1 MNGVN
6 IVIIDDEKLAI
17 DVLTIVL
24 EELTQFSICMKGSF
38 TDAMDAFDLFE
49 REQIDLVFLD
59 IEMLDVHGLQIAKL
73 MLAKYPQIQLIFVTA
88 HSQFA
93 VDAFDVAATDYLLK
107 PVHEQRLEKAMIKAQ
122 QIYDS
127 RRETQTDI
135 IDANLYVRVF
145 GGFQLLDTEQKTV
158 KWRTKKVSELF
169 LFLWLHQKKPLL
181 NVVIME
187 NLWPEVE
194 PERASVNLH
203 TTIYQLRKTLK
214 QYGSDNPILLVN
226 NHYQLSMKIG
236 SDYEQLLALIER
248 EQHDEQSIQQILN
261 CYEDDFLAAEEYS
274 WAIRIRLR
282 LKQTVVNVLESY
294 VADTK
299 GINPLL
305 KLSCLQKM
313 LEIEEYN
320 EQYMFLLLQF
330 LIEQNKKQA
339 CYQFYETI
347 QEKLLGELNIP
358 VPEKMSELYK
368 EYMKGHEPSG
378 M

>member
-1 MNGVN
+1 MIELN

-17 DVLTIVL
+17 DVLAIVL
-24 EELTQFSICMKGSF
+24 EELTQFSTCIKGTF

-59 IEMLDVHGLQIAKL
+59 MEMLDVHGLQIAKL
-73 MLAKYPQIQLIFVTA
+73 MLTKYPQIQLIFVTA
-88 HSQFA
+88 HAQFA

-107 PVHEQRLEKAMIKAQ
+107 PVQEQRLEKAMIKAQ

-127 RRETQTDI
+127 RKESQTGDI
-135 IDANLYVRVF
+135 KANLYVRVF
-145 GGFQLLDTEQKTV
+145 GGFQLLDAEQKTV

-181 NVVIME
+181 NVIIIE

-214 QYGSDNPILLVN
+214 QYGSENPILLAN
-226 NHYQLSMKIG
+226 NHYQLTMKLG
-236 SDYEQLLALIER
+236 SDYEQLLALVER
-248 EQHDEQSIQQILN
+248 EQHDEQSIQQLLN

-282 LKQTVVNVLESY
+282 LKQAVVNLLESY
-294 VADTK
+294 VAKTK
-299 GINPLL
+299 GINLL
-305 KLSCLQKM
+305 YCLQK
-313 LEIEEYN
+313 LVELEEYN

-339 CYQFYETI
+339 CKQFYEAI
-347 QEKLLGELNIP
+347 QEKLLEELNIP
-358 VPEKMSELYK
+358 VPEKIKELYK
-368 EYMKGHEPSG
+368 EYMEGHEHSS